1 MAKLPPPPPEEE
13 EKEDWLLTYADAIT
27 LLMAFFVL
35 LYTVSDPNTEKFEA
49 VTKGMVES
57 LRGGSVKTPF
67 TDLSKDLSQV
77 QSESDSSKV
86 GSTKRGLTF
95 EFKSRKMFE
104 PGSANIVPEGIKAL
118 DRVAQLVTF
127 RLGKKNYKIEVEGHT
142 DDTPISTPQ
151 FPSNWELSSAR
162 ASAVVR
168 FMISRGVPGDR
179 LRAVGYADT
188 KPKDGFPFKNQEGA
202 PIPENREEGRRVVI
216 RIER

>member
-1 MAKLPPPPPEEE
+1 MPQLPPPPPQEE

-57 LRGGSVKTPF
+57 LKGGSVKTPF

-77 QSESDSSKV
+77 QSESEASKV

-95 EFKSRKMFE
+95 EFKSRKMFL
-104 PGSANIVPEGIKAL
+104 PGSAEIVPEGIKSL
-118 DRVAQLVTF
+118 DRVAQVVTF
-127 RLGKKNYKIEVEGHT
+127 RLGKKNYTIEIEGHT
-142 DDTPISTPQ
+142 DDSPISSTK

-168 FMISRGVPGDR
+168 FMISRGIPPNR

-188 KPKDGFPFKNQEGA
+188 KPKEGFPFKDKDGN
-202 PIPENREEGRRVVI
+202 PLPENKEEGRRVVI

>member
-1 MAKLPPPPPEEE
+1 MPALPPPPPEEE

-57 LRGGSVKTPF
+57 LKGGSVKTPF

-127 RLGKKNYKIEVEGHT
+127 RLGKKNYKIVFPEK
-142 DDTPISTPQ
+142 DDKRVFEAASY
-151 FPSNWELSSAR
+151 LSSEK
-162 ASAVVR
+162 
-168 FMISRGVPGDR
+168 
-179 LRAVGYADT
+179 L
-188 KPKDGFPFKNQEGA
+188 PKNS
-202 PIPENREEGRRVVI
+202 
-216 RIER
+216 